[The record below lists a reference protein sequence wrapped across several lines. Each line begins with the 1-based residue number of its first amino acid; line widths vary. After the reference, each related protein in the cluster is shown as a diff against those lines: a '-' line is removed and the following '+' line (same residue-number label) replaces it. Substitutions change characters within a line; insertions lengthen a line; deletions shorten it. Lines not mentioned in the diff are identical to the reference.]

1 MEWSETVIQVME
13 EIVFGKEYEYDE
25 QSIIYCLCFFY
36 VCFDLDI
43 QLVFE
48 RKNVIIQLLNPSP
61 FGSVENITTYY
72 KLIMI
77 E

>member
-1 MEWSETVIQVME
+1 MEWNETVIQVME

-36 VCFDLDI
+36 ICFDLDI

-48 RKNVIIQLLNPSP
+48 RKYEIIDLIKSSPIESVDDEANHVKLLVIQ
-61 FGSVENITTYY
+61 
-72 KLIMI
+72 
-77 E
+77 